1 MYVPDHFAM
10 TDATEVRTL
19 IAANPLAVL
28 VTGADGLEATHLP
41 MLLDAARGTH
51 GVLQGHLARANSHW
65 KRMAPG
71 VDALAIFTGPD
82 AYITP
87 NWYPTKAETGKVVPT
102 WNYSAVHVTGRLS
115 IHDDIG
121 WLADFLRKLTDTH
134 EAELDAPWS
143 VDDAPD
149 GYVAAM
155 ARGVVGLELEITR
168 IEGKAKLS
176 QNRPEPDREGVVRGL
191 ESRGLTAASA
201 AVARGR

>member
-10 TDATEVRTL
+10 TDDAEIRAL
-19 IAANPLAVL
+19 IAAHPLAVL

-51 GVLQGHLARANSHW
+51 GVLQGHLARANPHW
-65 KRMAPG
+65 QRMGSG

-121 WLADFLRKLTDTH
+121 WLAHFLRRLTDTH

-143 VDDAPD
+143 VDDAPED
-149 GYVAAM
+149 YIAAM

-168 IEGKAKLS
+168 IAGKAKLS
-176 QNRPEPDREGVVRGL
+176 QNRPEPDRDGVVRGL